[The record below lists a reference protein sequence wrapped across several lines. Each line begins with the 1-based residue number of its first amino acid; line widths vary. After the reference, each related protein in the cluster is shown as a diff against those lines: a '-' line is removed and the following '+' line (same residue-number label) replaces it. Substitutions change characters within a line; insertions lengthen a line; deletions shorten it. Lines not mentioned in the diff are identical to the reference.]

1 MVNGLASPGGDVTLL
16 VTAKFA
22 GERLDRALARFLP
35 SESGAGVSRSAVQ
48 RWIREGHVV
57 IDGVCVTDP
66 ARTLRVNS
74 QIVVTPAEPPPSDA
88 LPEDLPIDV
97 LYEDADVIVVN
108 KAAGMVVHPAA
119 GHASGTLV
127 NALLHR
133 FGPLP
138 VGDVSDEEEANE
150 DPGDAA
156 RRARYGRPGIV
167 HRLDRYTSGVMVV
180 ARSERARAT
189 LMEQFA
195 AHAIERAYR
204 AIAEG
209 LVPLACTYETMH
221 GRHPVDRKRFSGK
234 GRGGKRAVTHV
245 KRLEVFEGACAIECR
260 LETGRTHQ
268 IRVHLSEAGFPL
280 LADAMYGRTPP
291 REPLRTIAATLGRQ
305 ALHAAVLGFV
315 HPSGK
320 LLRFETP
327 LPDDMQLAMTS
338 LRGSRS

>member
-1 MVNGLASPGGDVTLL
+1 MVNPITLR
-16 VTAKFA
+16 VAANFV
-22 GERLDRALARFLP
+22 GERLDRALVRFLP
-35 SESGAGVSRSAVQ
+35 PESGASVSRSAAQ
-48 RWIREGHVV
+48 RWIRDGRVL
-57 IDGVCVTDP
+57 IDGLPVTDP
-66 ARTLRVNS
+66 ARTLRLNS
-74 QIVVTPAEPPPSDA
+74 SVVVTPAEPPPSDA
-88 LPEDLPIDV
+88 LPEDLPLDV
-97 LYEDADVIVVN
+97 LHEDADVIVVN

-138 VGDVSDEEEANE
+138 VGAVSEEEEATE
-150 DPGDAA
+150 DAEEAA
-156 RRARYGRPGIV
+156 RRERYGRPGIV

-180 ARSERARAT
+180 ARSDRARAT

-195 AHAIERAYR
+195 AHSIERAYR

-209 LVPLACTYETMH
+209 LVPLSCTYDTMH

-234 GRGGKRAVTHV
+234 ARNGKRSVTHV

-280 LADAMYGRTPP
+280 LADAMYGRTPS
-291 REPLRTIAATLGRQ
+291 REPLRTIATTLGRQ

-327 LPDDMQLAMTS
+327 LPEDMQVAFEA
-338 LRGSRS
+338 LRAHRAAIK